1 MLIISLFLPFVPE
14 GKSLIISTLPKSPF
28 RGDLGAAMNEI
39 DFSE

>member
-14 GKSLIISTLPKSPF
+14 GKSLIISTMPKFPL
-28 RGDLGAAMNEI
+28 GDLGAAMNEI